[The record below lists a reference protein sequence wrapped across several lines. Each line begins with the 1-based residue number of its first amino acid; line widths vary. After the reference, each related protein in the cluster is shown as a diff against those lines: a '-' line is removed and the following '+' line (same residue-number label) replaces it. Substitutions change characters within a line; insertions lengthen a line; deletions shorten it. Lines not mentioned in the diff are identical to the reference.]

1 MAAGRDQNSYF
12 DPPRIILKLHSSK
25 ILVLYILLCIFLK
38 LPNCCYSFLSF
49 WSNFPRKWNRSLLW
63 SKCPWIKVNI
73 WNYITHVHRYYYER
87 KKQSNCNQ
95 TFCANSR
102 EIFSS
107 KVLEIYHTHCSKLVK
122 FKFYE
127 LKFEIL
133 CTRLVLVR

>member
-1 MAAGRDQNSYF
+1 MCIDIIMKGSQF
-12 DPPRIILKLHSSK
+12 D
-25 ILVLYILLCIFLK
+25 
-38 LPNCCYSFLSF
+38 
-49 WSNFPRKWNRSLLW
+49 
-63 SKCPWIKVNI
+63 
-73 WNYITHVHRYYYER
+73 
-87 KKQSNCNQ
+87 NQ

-107 KVLEIYHTHCSKLVK
+107 KILEIYHTHCSKLVK

>member
-1 MAAGRDQNSYF
+1 MCIDISMKGSQF
-12 DPPRIILKLHSSK
+12 D
-25 ILVLYILLCIFLK
+25 
-38 LPNCCYSFLSF
+38 
-49 WSNFPRKWNRSLLW
+49 
-63 SKCPWIKVNI
+63 
-73 WNYITHVHRYYYER
+73 
-87 KKQSNCNQ
+87 NQ

-102 EIFSS
+102 EIL